1 MIISKYSLSDSIIP
15 INKYHLLMNP
25 TVGGKPIMI
34 NAPINTRKHVIGSF
48 LDKLFISLTSL
59 IPVCVAI
66 IPADRNKIILP
77 KA

>member
-1 MIISKYSLSDSIIP
+1 
-15 INKYHLLMNP
+15 MNP

-77 KA
+77 KAWKIKCRVAAMIE